1 MRLTRAA
8 LAGKLYM
15 YQHKHTGDARKRSEV
30 TGSRRASIGLSWDM
44 VSSLCL
50 NWKSRSYMAMCPSRP
65 IWISRSSPH
74 NLNPQ
79 YGFWKSNPPQGCR
92 QRFLGAMPCRSA
104 VRRHCSK
111 PIGIC
116 PSLTSCR
123 IRGKSS
129 ITERSLKYVM
139 NTLEYPFLMRQLV
152 TFKVGFS
159 ASPCAM
165 PKPLARFFLN
175 IRINPGV
182 WIWLPSSG
190 KP

>member
-1 MRLTRAA
+1 MREMKQLLKELSCAYKDSNVVRLTRAA

-79 YGFWKSNPPQGCR
+79 
-92 QRFLGAMPCRSA
+92 L
-104 VRRHCSK
+104 H
-111 PIGIC
+111 I
-116 PSLTSCR
+116 
-123 IRGKSS
+123 
-129 ITERSLKYVM
+129 
-139 NTLEYPFLMRQLV
+139 
-152 TFKVGFS
+152 
-159 ASPCAM
+159 
-165 PKPLARFFLN
+165 
-175 IRINPGV
+175 
-182 WIWLPSSG
+182 PSSNTTTIDAL
-190 KP
+190 PTHCQS